1 MQQYEARNPDR
12 NNRGRV
18 LFGGVGRIYVVQYP
32 LAQLNFS
39 ASAQTTN
46 SGTETICTLV
56 FYTVGDCMYSTITH
70 IVTQQ

>member
-39 ASAQTTN
+39 ASAQTT
-46 SGTETICTLV
+46 TATICTLG
-56 FYTVGDCMYSTITH
+56 FYTIGDCC
-70 IVTQQ
+70 TQQ